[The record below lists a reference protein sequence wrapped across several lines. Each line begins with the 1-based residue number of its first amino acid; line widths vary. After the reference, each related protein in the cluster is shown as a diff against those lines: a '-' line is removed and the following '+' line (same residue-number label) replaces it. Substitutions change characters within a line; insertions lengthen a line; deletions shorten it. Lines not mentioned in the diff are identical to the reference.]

1 MIRWRRSQ
9 TDGQRKET
17 LIEPVVNS
25 TLVAQ
30 SQPGVPYAPLLI
42 AAGAGSISLWEWD
55 ARTDSFAENG
65 FWSSFLGYKADET
78 VTNSTELQD
87 YTHPDDLPGAVAAW
101 KACVKGEVSEYE
113 AEHRLRHKDG
123 IYRWVVAR
131 GRIAERDARGRTQ
144 KMNGIYFDITRLK
157 DLEVSLAQSNS
168 VLDAIP
174 QMVFWKDLTSQYLG
188 CNSKFAVHANLA
200 AAHQV
205 IGKRDLELFPDAAE
219 RIIEEDNQLIRGES
233 ERLLVEEHLVHDDGR
248 EEWLEKIKVPLLGSD
263 GGVIGVLATTHD
275 VTERIQAERKTERL
289 AYFDPLT
296 ELPNRRYLI
305 DRLEE
310 ALAHA
315 RRHHSGGAVLF
326 LDLDRF
332 KSINDMFGHTTG
344 DQLLIKAGGR
354 MRNSLRN
361 GDVAA
366 RLGGDE
372 FVILLSDMTN
382 TDAAHAQQAMSVAEK
397 LRLELAQPFEIDG
410 KDVYVSATI
419 GIAVFSSYDTNA
431 EAVLHAAD
439 TAMYRGKEGGG
450 NAIFF
455 FDPELLTALDERLYL
470 EASLRTAIANEEF
483 EICYQPQVDV
493 KGVVIGAEA
502 LLRWNHPTLGRVLPA
517 RFIPIAEQCG
527 LIPEIGLWVIESAI
541 RSLNEWMAL
550 GTQIVQR
557 LAVNVSMLQF
567 RIPGFVENVCR
578 LLVANPNARGRL
590 VLALTESAAVEH
602 FEDTIKKME
611 RLRTAG
617 ILFSIGDLGTGHSPL
632 SYLARLPIDQIIIDR
647 SFVTGIE
654 HGHHKVAIVATL
666 MTLGQQLDY
675 IVVAGGVE
683 TADQFRV
690 LVEQGCQQ
698 FQGYFFSDPLPAA
711 AFLAYCQRGA

>member
-1 MIRWRRSQ
+1 M
-9 TDGQRKET
+9 
-17 LIEPVVNS
+17 
-25 TLVAQ
+25 
-30 SQPGVPYAPLLI
+30 
-42 AAGAGSISLWEWD
+42 WEWD
-55 ARTDSFAENG
+55 ARTDSFAEHG
-65 FWSSFLGYKADET
+65 FWSSFLGYKADEV

-87 YTHPDDLPGAVAAW
+87 YTHPDDLLGAVAAW

-131 GRIAERDARGRTQ
+131 GRVAERDARGRTQ
-144 KMNGIYFDITRLK
+144 KMNEIYFDITRLK
-157 DLEVSLAQSNS
+157 DLEESLAQSNS
-168 VLDAIP
+168 VLRTVLDAIP

-188 CNSKFAVHANLA
+188 CNPKFAVHANLA
-200 AAHQV
+200 AAHFV

-233 ERLLVEEHLVHDDGR
+233 ERLLVEEHLIHDDGR
-248 EEWLEKIKVPLLGSD
+248 EEWLEKIKVPLLGTD

-305 DRLEE
+305 ERLEE

-332 KSINDMFGHTTG
+332 KNINDMFGHTTG

-361 GDVAA
+361 EDVAA

-382 TDAAHAQQAMSVAEK
+382 TDAAHAQQARSVAEK

-419 GIAVFSSYDTNA
+419 GIAVFSGYDKSA

-439 TAMYRGKEGGG
+439 TAMSRGKEDGG

-455 FDPELLTALDERLYL
+455 FDPELLIALDERLYL

-483 EICYQPQVDV
+483 EIRYQPQVDV
-493 KGVVIGAEA
+493 KGTVIGAEA

-517 RFIPIAEQCG
+517 RFIPVAEQCG
-527 LIPEIGLWVIESAI
+527 LIPEIGLWVIEGAI
-541 RSLNEWMAL
+541 RSLNDWMAL
-550 GTQIVQR
+550 DDPIVQR

-567 RIPGFVENVCR
+567 RIPGFVEHVCR
-578 LLVANPNARGRL
+578 LLTANPNARGRL
-590 VLALTESAAVEH
+590 VLELTESAAVEH
-602 FEDTIKKME
+602 FEDTIEKME
-611 RLRTAG
+611 KLRTAG
-617 ILFSIGDLGTGHSPL
+617 ILFSIDDLGTGHSTL
-632 SYLARLPIDQIIIDR
+632 SYLARLPIDQIKIDR

-654 HGHHKVAIVATL
+654 HGRHKVAIVATL
-666 MTLGQQLDY
+666 TTLGEQLNY
-675 IVVAGGVE
+675 VVVAEGVE

-698 FQGYFFSDPLPAA
+698 FQGYLFSEPLPAA
-711 AFLAYCQRGA
+711 AFLAYCQHGPQRFVAENEEQET